1 VRSLVCLA
9 LVLGLSGGVLAKQV
23 KPAPLGAEEIVARNV
38 EARGGL
44 EGWRN
49 IDTMIWAGRLES
61 DTAPTPSMAFTLQ
74 QARPNKTRFEV
85 SGIGFRAMRI
95 FDGARGYKV
104 RARHEGG
111 PDVQPFSM
119 DEVRF
124 AREAQG
130 IEGPLIDYAAK
141 GSSVSLV
148 GKEKIEGHEAY
159 HLSVHFSSG
168 EHQEVWVDTTSFLDV
183 RADRP
188 SYQSSASATVPI
200 YYRDFKNFN
209 GLMIPTVMDIGVGT
223 GRTPDRM
230 IIERVL
236 LNPHIDAQTFERP
249 GAPRRQG
256 PETMRARF
264 NTPPPMRRVPQ
275 LPPAP
280 QPPAVGVPASEPT
293 APSQP

>member
-1 VRSLVCLA
+1 MRILVCISLA
-9 LVLGLSGGVLAKQV
+9 LVLSGAVLAKPV
-23 KPAPLGAEEIVARNV
+23 KPAALGAEEIVARNV
-38 EARGGL
+38 VARGGL
-44 EGWRN
+44 EAWRN
-49 IDTMIWAGRLES
+49 VDTMIWAGRLES

-124 AREAQG
+124 ARGAQG
-130 IEGPLIDYAAK
+130 IEGPLIDYVAK

-148 GKEKIEGHEAY
+148 GREKIEGHEAY
-159 HLSVHFSSG
+159 HLSVRFSSG

-188 SYQSSASATVPI
+188 SYQSSASVPI
-200 YYRDFKNFN
+200 YYRDFKSFD
-209 GLMIPTVMDIGVGT
+209 GLMIPTVMEIGVGT

-230 IIERVL
+230 VIERVL
-236 LNPHIDAQTFERP
+236 LNPHIDAQIFERP

-256 PETMRARF
+256 IDSMRARF
-264 NTPPPMRRVPQ
+264 NAPPAMRRAPQ

-280 QPPAVGVPASEPT
+280 QPPAAAGPASEP